1 MSDLVVLSYQIVIGG
16 IMGTGMIISA
26 SVQIRKIS
34 DPSIIIVNTDSI
46 SCICIKTA
54 CYDDMIFKLNGAGTP
69 KINIMQLINDHSIN
83 I

>member
-1 MSDLVVLSYQIVIGG
+1 MVLSYQIVIGG

-46 SCICIKTA
+46 SCMKTA